1 MKTTCLSAGCVP
13 VLGDLDDAVVI
24 GFQGLG
30 ENVLGFRDFL
40 DLAET
45 LEKLCW
51 FFWDCFSVC
60 R

>member
-1 MKTTCLSAGCVP
+1 M
-13 VLGDLDDAVVI
+13 GDLDDAVVI